1 MNTSDEPTRTHGVTS
16 AMVRGRDGTLH
27 AAWSDTRTGGPAI
40 WSARVP

>member
-1 MNTSDEPTRTHGVTS
+1 
-16 AMVRGRDGTLH
+16 MVRKRDGTLH